1 MSVEVGGIIVSEHFD
16 SRFEQ
21 TIEKSA
27 GHFIDGDDVRASFAM
42 SYVMNRMFPGTMGDM
57 RSYKIGHQAY
67 QDLG

>member
-42 SYVMNRMFPGTMGDM
+42 SYVMNRMFP
-57 RSYKIGHQAY
+57 
-67 QDLG
+67 